1 MHQLTDTPA
10 ELSFMES
17 KAELKLFTG
26 CLVSIQLLFHL
37 FASTY
42 IQLTSYLSAT
52 LTIDALS
59 PRLLSSFAADT
70 WLILFIVSF
79 SVIGYSVLKKIKN
92 IPLYLLMAYPVIL
105 LLLSLA
111 RDISSLQ
118 ILVLSLLSSAI
129 VLSFSYQKIK
139 QLEYS
144 QL

>member
-10 ELSFMES
+10 ELSFIES
-17 KAELKLFTG
+17 KAALKLFIG

-42 IQLTSYLSAT
+42 IQLTSHLSAT
-52 LTIDALS
+52 LTLNALS
-59 PRLLSSFAADT
+59 PRLLGSFAADT

-79 SVIGYSVLKKIKN
+79 SVIGYSVLKKIKDM
-92 IPLYLLMAYPVIL
+92 PLYLLMTYPVIL
-105 LLLSLA
+105 LVLSLA
-111 RDISSLQ
+111 RDVSSVQ
-118 ILVLSLLSSAI
+118 IFVLSLLASAV

-144 QL
+144 QI